1 MTEIAQVVSNNITG
15 CVETNELAEY
25 RKKLHSQRWV
35 AIFESGAI
43 DEKMRLSLAEA
54 NCKI

>member
-1 MTEIAQVVSNNITG
+1 MTEIAQVVRNNITG

-25 RKKLHSQRWV
+25 RKKLYPQRWV

-43 DEKMRLSLAEA
+43 DEKMRLSLGEA